1 MSDTNSR
8 DQVEQFLLEL
18 RRCLERHHALLVEV
32 DDDPPLA
39 VEPRLFEVPEAPLPA
54 KLLVHRTLRSQHL
67 PTPEYRV
74 RVVVALPKDQQV
86 MIARRRQDANRLS
99 MLGAIDIQGKQI
111 WSQALI
117 HPTTMPVLGAVT
129 ATALLYSGTLLLEG
143 LRQTSRPS
151 FSDMLRGEFHRQ
163 PPRRTPSVWSDSDME
178 QLHFDHAHLLG
189 SLEAGIWRLPIASG
203 TLSLSPVDD
212 CPLLGGGLLLHLQMS
227 REPFIIGERKVT
239 ADELNTLAH
248 YLGDTPCFGS
258 WSEDAKGYSFR
269 CFAPNSVGAV
279 FNLADHYLSWGL
291 QWVQQVRSL
300 AEQYPSLAVY
310 R

>member
-1 MSDTNSR
+1 MSDTNSH
-8 DQVEQFLLEL
+8 DPVEQFLLDL
-18 RRCLERHHALLVEV
+18 RRCLERHHASLVEV

-74 RVVVALPKDQQV
+74 RVVVALPQDRRA

-99 MLGAIDIQGKQI
+99 MLGAIDIEAKQI

-129 ATALLYSGTLLLEG
+129 ATALLYSGSSLLEG

-151 FSDMLRGEFHRQ
+151 FRDMLRGEFHRQ

-178 QLHFDHAHLLG
+178 ELHFDHAHLLG
-189 SLEAGIWRLPIASG
+189 SLDAGIWRLPIVSG
-203 TLSLSPVDD
+203 KLSLGPVDD

-248 YLGDTPCFGS
+248 YLGDAPCFGS
-258 WSEDAKGYSFR
+258 WSEDATGYSFR
-269 CFAPNSVGAV
+269 CFAPNSVGTMLH
-279 FNLADHYLSWGL
+279 LADHYLSWGL
-291 QWVQQVRSL
+291 QWAQQARSL